1 MEGENNTNQENQTP
15 TEETKSPK
23 NLWAWI
29 VLIGIVVAIVF
40 GFYYWPNIKP
50 AEAPVNTEE
59 FNQPDA
65 ATQALEQATT
75 SDEVADIEQDLNATD
90 LSDLDRELSDIET
103 ELNQP

>member
-15 TEETKSPK
+15 TEEVQSSKSS
-23 NLWAWI
+23 WAWI
-29 VLIGIVVAIVF
+29 VLIVVVGAIVF
-40 GFYYWPNIKP
+40 GVYYWPKIQP
-50 AEAPVNTEE
+50 AEAPANMEE

-90 LSDLDRELSDIET
+90 FSNLDGELSDIET
-103 ELNQP
+103 ELNAQ